1 MSLNR
6 LNSRSMCVC
15 VLLIDAFL
23 ICKYT
28 IDSFEWLFMNSFS
41 VSSVISP
48 EQEDTIISPKL
59 K

>member
-1 MSLNR
+1 
-6 LNSRSMCVC
+6 MCVC